1 MATRNFF
8 LSGFIEPSSVPQLE
22 AVLNALKPQLQSNS
36 DPIEFPRLAG
46 SASLGNY
53 TTLVPGTERWVQ
65 VDSIT
70 DPNPTEF
77 RQSLKRHLEAFDS
90 RFRERAG
97 FQFQNYLLFAPVNQN
112 SPLLTIA
119 REEER
124 TEAPLFLFSTLPG
137 TESLNAAEADR
148 LKTFMLA
155 QQSAADKA
163 RILLDQET
171 TRLRNL
177 LAERTAELQ
186 ECRNTFSRTSASG
199 PQTAQLE
206 QQLAV
211 GAAEIKSLSGR
222 ANLAESQ
229 LARVRTEADTQL
241 RQARAKASEVL
252 QQALQACRENGEQT
266 IEELNA
272 EIRQLQ
278 RQLEAN
284 SRQEQAQVQQ
294 VSVEYESR
302 IQAAVK
308 DFQTLNEQLANA
320 NQRSAELAQQLET
333 TQSQLATATEQ
344 LNQLNSEKIEAIQ
357 YFSNLNSQ
365 LSGQDQELV
374 ALQQRLNSVITSGQE
389 ETGRLQSQLANYQVT
404 QEQVTVL
411 AEANA
416 GLREDMSQL
425 LNTNRQLGSNC
436 QKLTARIQ
444 ELELE
449 NATGLRSELAAAQA
463 ELTQQKSAN
472 QALANLQSLN
482 TKKAESASQQLTS
495 LLKEKQ
501 DLLKRNALLLDR
513 QDCSKAPEF
522 LQLQE
527 EASSLQQRL
536 SAQVESYSELEE
548 RLQAVLNENSTLS
561 QSIQPLQARLGEL
574 TLAQQPS
581 TGADMDQ
588 LRADLSATKQQLS
601 LANENVKDY
610 GEEID
615 RLSAL
620 VKQQITAPPA
630 VVQQVESNQLQE
642 CILRGLEDRKEIE
655 RLQSALGR
663 SEKRIEEIALDSNHL
678 VEQHKY
684 NLEECARRA
693 NFSEESKQKFRQQ
706 ILDECGASWAAR
718 LEEANEE
725 HEATLQS
732 FKTEAAKVF
741 GSLQQELNSCINK

>member
-482 TKKAESASQQLTS
+482 AKKAESASQQLTS

>member
-241 RQARAKASEVL
+241 RQARAKASEEL

-266 IEELNA
+266 IEELKA
-272 EIRQLQ
+272 EVRQLQ
-278 RQLEAN
+278 RQLEVN
-284 SRQEQAQVQQ
+284 SRQDQAQVQQ
-294 VSVEYESR
+294 VSAEYESR
-302 IQAAVK
+302 IQTAVK
-308 DFQTLNEQLANA
+308 DFQILNEQLANA

-333 TQSQLATATEQ
+333 TQSQLTTATEQ

-416 GLREDMSQL
+416 GLREDISQL
-425 LNTNRQLGSNC
+425 LNANRQLGSNY

-444 ELELE
+444 ELESE

-463 ELTQQKSAN
+463 ELTEQKSAN

-482 TKKAESASQQLTS
+482 AKKAESAAQQLSS

-501 DLLKRNALLLDR
+501 DLLKRNALLLER

-527 EASSLQQRL
+527 EASALQQRL
-536 SAQVESYSELEE
+536 SAQVESYSELEA
-548 RLQAVLNENSTLS
+548 RLQAAMNENSVLS
-561 QSIQPLQARLGEL
+561 QSIQPLQARLEEL

-581 TGADMDQ
+581 TAADMDQ

-706 ILDECGASWAAR
+706 ILDECGTSWAAR